1 MQEGIQKGREEGI
14 REGIQKGIRKGREE
28 GIKRG
33 LKEALLSDIQTKFR
47 KTPTSIKKEIMRI
60 DDVDRLRLLKKEVIK
75 SKTLKEFEKKLKSLD
90 NSR

>member
-1 MQEGIQKGREEGI
+1 M
-14 REGIQKGIRKGREE
+14 QKGIRKGREEGIIE